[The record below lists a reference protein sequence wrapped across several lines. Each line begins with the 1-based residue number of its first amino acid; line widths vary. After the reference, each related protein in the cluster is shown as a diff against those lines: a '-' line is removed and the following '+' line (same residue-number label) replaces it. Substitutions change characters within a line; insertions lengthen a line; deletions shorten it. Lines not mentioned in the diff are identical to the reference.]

1 MKNSAALQQVASKNK
16 RVNIK
21 QLEDALEAM
30 NELLRLGVHQ
40 GPNYRL
46 GAPYADGLRK
56 AEPNLDD
63 AQRKLRFHLS

>member
-1 MKNSAALQQVASKNK
+1 MKNSAVLQEVASKNK
-16 RVNIK
+16 RVNLK
-21 QLEDALEAM
+21 QLQDALDAM

-46 GAPYADGLRK
+46 GAPYSDGLRK
-56 AEPNLDD
+56 AEPNVDD